1 MIKKQTINEIY
12 LGNGILIQQYIFY
25 CTTNNTILGGV
36 LEAIDSQGHTFNV
49 HSTSNVETL
58 VLQLSYFIDDTIR
71 IYCEETQKED
81 DKCDGLS
88 PSECEH
94 FITSN
99 VETLVLQL
107 SYFIDDTIRIYC
119 EETQKEDD
127 KCDGLSPSECE
138 HFINWNKSKEEEE
151 EREEKDIAA
160 NRPDPYHAD
169 RAAWLAG
176 LGEGTVLL

>member
-49 HSTSNVETL
+49 YSTSNVETL

-71 IYCEETQKED
+71 IYCEEIQKEN
-81 DKCDGLS
+81 DKC
-88 PSECEH
+88 
-94 FITSN
+94 N
-99 VETLVLQL
+99 
-107 SYFIDDTIRIYC
+107 R
-119 EETQKEDD
+119 
-127 KCDGLSPSECE
+127 LSPSECE
-138 HFINWNKSKEEEE
+138 HFINWSKSKEEEK

-169 RAAWLAG
+169 MAACLAD

>member
-49 HSTSNVETL
+49 YSTSNVETL

-71 IYCEETQKED
+71 IYCEETQKEND
-81 DKCDGLS
+81 NYTGLS
-88 PSECEH
+88 PSEREH
-94 FITSN
+94 FIKWS
-99 VETLVLQL
+99 
-107 SYFIDDTIRIYC
+107 
-119 EETQKEDD
+119 
-127 KCDGLSPSECE
+127 
-138 HFINWNKSKEEEE
+138 KSKEEEE
-151 EREEKDIAA
+151 KEREEKDIAA

-169 RAAWLAG
+169 MAACLAD
-176 LGEGTVLL
+176 LGERTLLL